1 MFAAVLT
8 ADLACPR
15 NSDGANGYDGEKVD
29 QDQVLELPSVSQ
41 PQATTTDSSA
51 TPDSAAIGSSTTPPD
66 CTAHPDD
73 GSASAGA
80 NGARGCSRPNSQAQ
94 QASIDATQH
103 ASAQGT
109 DTLDSSL
116 GTLQDYEQ
124 QQTVSEG
131 LGLAGVYQMPLAVVG
146 VPLLPY
152 YLSGTTVV
160 RAPSRSPVF
169 VPSLRRPVTPALLAK
184 RPPAASHPLPRTIG
198 GFTGFPR
205 TGGFRNM
212 GRFRGR

>member
-8 ADLACPR
+8 AGLAYPH
-15 NSDGANGYDGEKVD
+15 NAGGANSHDWEKVD

-41 PQATTTDSSA
+41 PQSTATDSLA
-51 TPDSAAIGSSTTPPD
+51 TPASAAIESSTTPPD
-66 CTAHPDD
+66 CTANPDD

-80 NGARGCSRPNSQAQ
+80 NGARGCSTPNPQAQ
-94 QASIDATQH
+94 QAPIDAIRN

-109 DTLDSSL
+109 DTLDGSL

-124 QQTVSEG
+124 QQAVSDG
-131 LGLAGVYQMPLAVVG
+131 LGLAGMYQMPLAVVG
-146 VPLLPY
+146 VRLLPY
-152 YLSGTTVV
+152 YLSRTTVV

-169 VPSLRRPVTPALLAK
+169 VLSPRRPVTLAPLAK
-184 RPPAASHPLPRTIG
+184 RPPAALHPLPRTIG
-198 GFTGFPR
+198 GFGGFPR

-212 GRFRGR
+212 GGFRGR